1 MGGVVNKLGTTSLAL
16 ACRHTGIPC
25 YVVADRH
32 KWFPAGMDAPA
43 FGDLKPA
50 VEIWPNPPTGVTLRN
65 TYFEC
70 TPMTLF
76 SGIIGDN
83 GLQEPEDLLRELL
96 AMPIAQILRANTSGT
111 D

>member
-1 MGGVVNKLGTTSLAL
+1 
-16 ACRHTGIPC
+16 
-25 YVVADRH
+25 
-32 KWFPAGMDAPA
+32 
-43 FGDLKPA
+43 
-50 VEIWPNPPTGVTLRN
+50 
-65 TYFEC
+65 
-70 TPMTLF
+70 MTLF